1 MIMLKKNEIL
11 TFPQL
16 KKRAEKIKSKTAL
29 SAGFLS
35 QR

>member
-1 MIMLKKNEIL
+1 MLKKMKFF

-16 KKRAEKIKSKTAL
+16 KKKRAEKIKSKTAL
-29 SAGFLS
+29 SVGFLS